1 MLRADSHAGGNAIGL
16 KGGFSALHEIAGLVL
31 LAALV
36 AVPLIIRARRPSVEP
51 STLWSITGVA
61 GVSVWMLLPLQLL
74 VLAII
79 TLAVAA
85 TAGALSAWLLP
96 DTAEPGDLRE
106 ACIRQGLLAGTVA
119 GAAGALLLTNL
130 SLFLFF
136 MMVIGPPAGLVGGAL
151 GGAFAAMHPL
161 KRGPDGARAWGLF
174 VSGS

>member
-1 MLRADSHAGGNAIGL
+1 M
-16 KGGFSALHEIAGLVL
+16 IAGVVMGLIAYG
-31 LAALV
+31 LAGLADQ
-36 AVPLIIRARRPSVEP
+36 
-51 STLWSITGVA
+51 
-61 GVSVWMLLPLQLL
+61 LLPVYLGL
-74 VLAII
+74 LAII

-136 MMVIGPPAGLVGGAL
+136 MMVIGPLAGLVGGAL